1 MRPVP
6 ACAAPGVTIR
16 AMPLLTAVLLAAGLA
31 GGDLPE
37 IRQRGVLRVL
47 VVEGS
52 PEFYAVRSGAA
63 EGLDR
68 ELLDG
73 FARLQRLEIVTVE
86 IPSWEELVPALIADR
101 GDLVAG
107 GVTATANRQKLID
120 FTVEVF
126 PTRHVVLTRKPH
138 RVVHSVEELRTER
151 VGTIK
156 GTSMADIVASMGVPA
171 ANVDDSFPSGGLP
184 AALRENRFTAC
195 VDGLEEALVVQRTDP
210 DLQIGAFVGPRQSL
224 AFGLRK
230 GSPELRRALDE
241 YLGNVRKTPTWSR
254 LVVKYFGAT
263 ALDILKKA
271 AEEPG
276 ESR

>member
-1 MRPVP
+1 V
-6 ACAAPGVTIR
+6 
-16 AMPLLTAVLLAAGLA
+16 PLLTTLLLAAIVA

-37 IRQRGVLRVL
+37 IKKQGVLRVL
-47 VVEGS
+47 VVDGS
-52 PEFYAVRSGAA
+52 PEFYGVRAGASA
-63 EGLDR
+63 GLDR

-73 FARLQRLEIVTVE
+73 FARLHGLEIRTVE
-86 IPSWEELVPALIADR
+86 IPSWDELVPALLAGR

-107 GVTATANRQKLID
+107 GVTATDKRQKLVD

-138 RVVHSVEELRTER
+138 RVVRSAEELRAER

-156 GTSMADIVASMGVPA
+156 GTSMAEVVASVGVPA

-195 VDGLEEALVVQRTDP
+195 VDGLEEALVVQRADP
-210 DLQIGAFVGPRQSL
+210 DIQIGAFVGPRQSL
-224 AFGLRK
+224 AFGVRK
-230 GSPELRRALDE
+230 DTPGLRRALDD
-241 YLGNVRKTPTWSR
+241 YLANVRKTPTWSR
-254 LVVKYFGAT
+254 LVVKYFGPS
-263 ALDILKKA
+263 ALEILKKA
-271 AEEPG
+271 DEEPA

>member
-1 MRPVP
+1 
-6 ACAAPGVTIR
+6 
-16 AMPLLTAVLLAAGLA
+16 MPLLIGVLLAAGLA
-31 GGDLPE
+31 GGDLPD
-37 IRQRGVLRVL
+37 IRERGVLRVL
-47 VVEGS
+47 VVDGS
-52 PEFYAVRSGAA
+52 PEFYAVRSGAGA
-63 EGLDR
+63 PAGLDR

-86 IPSWEELVPALIADR
+86 IPSWDELVPALIDGR

-120 FTVEVF
+120 FTAEVF

-138 RVVHSVEELRTER
+138 RVVRNVEELRVER

-156 GTSMADIVASMGVPA
+156 GTSMADIVASVGVPA

-230 GSPELRRALDE
+230 GTPELRRSLDE

-254 LVVKYFGAT
+254 LVVKYFGVT

-271 AEEPG
+271 VEEPG